1 MPVLVPSDNPAWCR
15 RLPFQPG
22 PDCIGPDMSDQPLS
36 IVVRTLNAAPQFRE
50 LRAGLR
56 LEPCDELIVVDSGS
70 TDGTPDIARA
80 SGATVVTLAKERFT
94 YGRSLNVGFAVA
106 RNPWILA
113 LSSHVVPV
121 RTDFLDVYRQGIRRF
136 PANVVAAAGPLVR
149 SDGERGMTGGITLYE
164 GADFL
169 KGFEFGAGNPNCL
182 YRRDV
187 WQARPFDEELGGGED
202 CEWYVWAIV
211 AGHALAAVHA
221 AEVYYRFKRSWSA
234 FVYKGRIDYQVT
246 HRYLEVHQPKLSG
259 LAIRGAKLGLYAA
272 MGRVGWSD
280 VKASMAHC
288 WGSYLEAKDTRR
300 KGIPGGQL
308 ARELRARS

>member
-1 MPVLVPSDNPAWCR
+1 MVDPS
-15 RLPFQPG
+15 
-22 PDCIGPDMSDQPLS
+22 LS

-50 LRAGLR
+50 LLAALSLR
-56 LEPCDELIVVDSGS
+56 PGDQLIVVDSGS
-70 TDGTPDIARA
+70 TDGTLDLARQA
-80 SGATVVTLAKERFT
+80 GAEIVALAQHRFT

-106 RNPWILA
+106 RHSWILA

-121 RTDFLDVYRQGIRRF
+121 RPDFLEVYRAAIGRF

-149 SDGERGMTGGITLYE
+149 SDGERGMTGGITLYQ
-164 GADFL
+164 GDDFL
-169 KGFEFGAGNPNCL
+169 RGFEFGAGNPNCL

-234 FVYKGRIDYQVT
+234 FVYKGRVDYQVT

-259 LAIRGAKLGLYAA
+259 LGIRAAKLLLYAV
-272 MGRVGWSD
+272 MGRVDWAD
-280 VKASMAHC
+280 MKASMAHC
-288 WGSYLEAKDTRR
+288 WGSYLEARQTRR
-300 KGIPGGQL
+300 QAIPGGQL
-308 ARELRARS
+308 ARQLKARQTHVEGELAAPV